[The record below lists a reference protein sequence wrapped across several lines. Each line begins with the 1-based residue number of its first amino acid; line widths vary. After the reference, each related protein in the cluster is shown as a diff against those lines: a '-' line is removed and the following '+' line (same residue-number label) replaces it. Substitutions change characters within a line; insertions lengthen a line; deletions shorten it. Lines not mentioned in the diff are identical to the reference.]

1 MKKSVILSLILGAIF
16 LLSSCGAPKQLS
28 TTDTGSFQ
36 YELEGVS
43 NGSQG
48 TYLIKV
54 WTYSSTKRA
63 NIEACKKNAVHGI
76 IFKGYAAGNNVRPQG
91 PLVKEPGAESLY
103 ADYFNNFFAD
113 GGEYN
118 RYVTVTSGTQEVV
131 KVGKR
136 YKIGMVVS
144 VSKDQLRKT
153 LEAAGVVKALGYG
166 F

>member
-1 MKKSVILSLILGAIF
+1 MKKSVLSILLGSA
-16 LLSSCGAPKQLS
+16 LLLAGCGAPKQLS
-28 TTDTGSFQ
+28 KTDTGRFQ

-48 TYLIKV
+48 TYLVKV
-54 WTYSSTKRA
+54 WTYSSSKTA
-63 NIEACKKNAVHGI
+63 NIETCKKNAVHGI
-76 IFKGYAAGNNVRPQG
+76 IFKGYAAGNNIRPQG
-91 PLVKEPGAESLY
+91 PLVKDPGAESVY
-103 ADYFNNFFAD
+103 ADYFNNFFKD

-118 RYVTVTSGTQEVV
+118 RYVTVTSGTQETV

-136 YKIGMVVS
+136 YKVGLVVS

-153 LEAAGVVKALGYG
+153 LEAAGIVKSLGYG